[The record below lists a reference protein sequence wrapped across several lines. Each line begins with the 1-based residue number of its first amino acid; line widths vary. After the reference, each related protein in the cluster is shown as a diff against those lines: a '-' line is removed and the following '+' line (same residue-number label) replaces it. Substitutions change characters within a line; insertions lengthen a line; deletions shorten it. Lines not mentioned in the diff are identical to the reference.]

1 MKFSIVHPTA
11 RVTPEFVNPWWK
23 AMYSARDSAGCT
35 NDVEYIVVVHVSRL
49 SDFWRVMQEHVNMAF
64 NRTQWGRFQVV
75 TNFGRDCLVDQCNAG
90 QLAAQGEIIL
100 DNQDDMRY
108 PEHWDTEISKLIPDT
123 SQAICIQARTDGA
136 RKDLLTIPGIQT
148 RALMRKIGQHCTPGY
163 DGMFADDEWSAK
175 AWLLADDVRKSSLYF
190 EHLHPVNKTSEMDSV
205 YVQENREQAYRT
217 GWEVFQRRKA
227 AGFPRIPFPDEITPA
242 ESPNVVQ
249 KALGWIADKLAPAES
264 APAPSE
270 NVIAIC
276 TPGES
281 FPFRWVEAFLNLGS
295 RFAQEKYICKR
306 YMGHSSNVYH
316 TRQDLCEKVI
326 ADARISGVV
335 PKLVLWIDSDNI
347 LLPDQ
352 LSGLLRFMDHYPE
365 VDAIFGWCWIRKD
378 HGWTTSAGYFWE
390 EDGVHLMSMN
400 ANALFAGRTSKEKWA
415 PKSIQHSGFP
425 TALIRYAAL
434 EKLGSGAFR
443 PMTKADLPAFFEGNM
458 PAKEVTDDWFSGE
471 DSSWCLHAKK
481 AGMTLVVD
489 PGCKVTHLKLQGQE
503 PDTKAM
509 VAMGFNEGD
518 MQERQAKIN
527 GAPIEVPPEYERVI
541 S

>member
-1 MKFSIVHPTA
+1 
-11 RVTPEFVNPWWK
+11 
-23 AMYSARDSAGCT
+23 MYSARDSAGCT

-148 RALMRKIGQHCTPGY
+148 RALMRKIGQHCPEY

-205 YVQENREQAYRT
+205 YVQENREQAYRS

-249 KALGWIADKLAPAES
+249 KALA
-264 APAPSE
+264 
-270 NVIAIC
+270 
-276 TPGES
+276 
-281 FPFRWVEAFLNLGS
+281 GS
-295 RFAQEKYICKR
+295 R
-306 YMGHSSNVYH
+306 
-316 TRQDLCEKVI
+316 
-326 ADARISGVV
+326 ISWRLRNPHRLP
-335 PKLVLWIDSDNI
+335 PKT
-347 LLPDQ
+347 LLPSARLVSLSRSDGWKHSKSQ
-352 LSGLLRFMDHYPE
+352 LPLRS
-365 VDAIFGWCWIRKD
+365 RK
-378 HGWTTSAGYFWE
+378 
-390 EDGVHLMSMN
+390 VHLQ
-400 ANALFAGRTSKEKWA
+400 ALHGPLVERLPYPAGPLR
-415 PKSIQHSGFP
+415 KSH
-425 TALIRYAAL
+425 R
-434 EKLGSGAFR
+434 
-443 PMTKADLPAFFEGNM
+443 
-458 PAKEVTDDWFSGE
+458 
-471 DSSWCLHAKK
+471 
-481 AGMTLVVD
+481 
-489 PGCKVTHLKLQGQE
+489 
-503 PDTKAM
+503 
-509 VAMGFNEGD
+509 
-518 MQERQAKIN
+518 
-527 GAPIEVPPEYERVI
+527 
-541 S
+541 